1 MSSSTDCVGR
11 ELRGGNGNGALLT
24 SPEPGRSLPR
34 GGGAEEK
41 RRARQGALGDKEAQ
55 NLRCQ
60 DQNAKRS
67 WSNRGP
73 SLFCPPE
80 KFTVEIHR
88 GRLGGVVGPWGAWE
102 KTRNPNPNM
111 EESH

>member
-55 NLRCQ
+55 NLPKE

-67 WSNRGP
+67 GATGPGP

-88 GRLGGVVGPWGAWE
+88 GRGRGGGRWWE